1 MFYDDELRV
10 KDMKVDGEGIFHFIN
25 NIDDTLFE
33 GLDIDIIE
41 LGFQLKHGN
50 RLISPFMKDTFKVDD
65 KNTSFDNLAKIIITM
80 YGSKWKKMIEF
91 YSKDLELES
100 YNLNTKET
108 DNIIDSRTNV
118 RTDVTEN
125 ERTDKKSGFD
135 SETLVDDLK
144 EIANSNL
151 DSTDTTESNVER
163 IRDKQ
168 VSGNISNK
176 LDDSMKYL
184 KLLQN
189 TVLNDIIY
197 RDVSELVS
205 LLIY

>member
-1 MFYDDELRV
+1 MIYDEPLRV
-10 KDMKVDGEGIFHFIN
+10 KDMKVDGEGIFHFID
-25 NIDDTLFE
+25 NIDATLFE
-33 GLDIDIIE
+33 FLDIDIIE
-41 LGFQLKHGN
+41 LGFQLRHGN

-65 KNTSFDNLAKIIITM
+65 KHTSFDNLAKIIVTM

-91 YSKDLELES
+91 YSKDLELET

-108 DNIIDSRTNV
+108 DNIIDSRSNV

-197 RDVSELVS
+197 QDVSELIS